1 MCTNYSGR
9 CTLSNQ
15 MTLRDANRG
24 GCAQSCRWYYNFK
37 MGDEIISD
45 AEHPFTMGSKDLS
58 TLKWIED
65 FVRLKVNSLKI
76 EGRMKSSH
84 YLAVVVGSY
93 RKLID
98 AIESNALN
106 DELMTKL
113 QKNMEKAEG
122 RLTFDGF
129 YSHLPNVSDHLY
141 LSQKTAVLQ
150 RFVGDILKQEMGWIC
165 VQVKNGV
172 IKGEVLEVLEPYKD
186 VQSFILEGLENEEHE
201 PIDEAKSPMSIVWIK
216 VPFKVS
222 DKAFIR
228 KDQVL

>member
-37 MGDEIISD
+37 MGDEMISD
-45 AEHPFTMGSKDLS
+45 EDHPFTMGSKDLS

-98 AIESNALN
+98 AIESNTLS
-106 DELMTKL
+106 DDLMNQL
-113 QKNMEKAEG
+113 QKDMEKAEG

-129 YSHLPNVSDHLY
+129 YSHLPNAQDHLY

-150 RFVGDILKQEMGWIC
+150 RFVGDILDQKDGWVF
-165 VQVKNGV
+165 VQIKNGV
-172 IKGEVLEVLEPYKD
+172 IKGELLEVLEPYKA
-186 VQSFILEGLENEEHE
+186 VQSFHLEGLENEDREE
-201 PIDEAKSPMSIVWIK
+201 MDSAKSPMSKVWIK
-216 VPFKVS
+216 VPFAVS